1 MKLEVFAPRTAHGD
15 KPTTDL
21 EGAGGSDAPSPLS
34 AAGDD
39 SLGSDGDCAANS
51 PAAGG
56 GAGEPQG
63 GGEQSAGG
71 EPDAEEESRVAA
83 AAAAGAEAGAAGPG
97 TGSGGSGEG
106 ARSKPYTRRPKP
118 PYSYIALIAMAIRD
132 SAGGRL
138 TLAEINEYLMGKFPF
153 FRGSYTGWRNS
164 VRHNL
169 SLNDCFVKVLRDPS
183 RPWGKDNYWM
193 LNPNSEYTFADGVF
207 RRRRKRLSHRA
218 PATAPGLPPEEA
230 PGRSAAPP
238 PASAAQASP
247 PTRSPA
253 RQEERASPAGKFSS
267 SFAIDSI
274 LSKPFRSRRLR
285 DTAPGTPLLWG
296 AAPCPPLPAFPALVP
311 AAPGGALLPLCTFGA
326 GEPALLGALGAEV
339 PPAAPPLLLAPLS
352 AAAPAKPLRGPA
364 ASGAHLYCPLRL
376 PAALQAASAR
386 RPGPHLPYPV
396 ETLLA

>member
-1 MKLEVFAPRTAHGD
+1 MKLEVFAPRAAHGD
-15 KPTTDL
+15 KPGSDL

-56 GAGEPQG
+56 GARDPPGD
-63 GGEQSAGG
+63 GEQSAGG
-71 EPDAEEESRVAA
+71 GPGAEEEVPAA
-83 AAAAGAEAGAAGPG
+83 AAAAVVAEGAEAGAAGPG
-97 TGSGGSGEG
+97 AGGAGSGEG

-169 SLNDCFVKVLRDPS
+169 SLNDCFVEVLRDPS

-218 PATAPGLPPEEA
+218 PAPRARAARPEEV
-230 PGRSAAPP
+230 GHSPP
-238 PASAAQASP
+238 PAAAPAAPAS

-253 RQEERASPAGKFSS
+253 RREGARQPRASSPAPSPSTASS
-267 SFAIDSI
+267 S
-274 LSKPFRSRRLR
+274 KPSAARRLR
-285 DTAPGTPLLWG
+285 DGPRTPLQWG
-296 AAPCPPLPAFPALVP
+296 AAPCRRCPRSRRSSPRRPAVLHCR
-311 AAPGGALLPLCTFGA
+311 LCAYSA
-326 GEPALLGALGAEV
+326 GEPALLGARGAEV

-364 ASGAHLYCPLRL
+364 AGGLLRL
-376 PAALQAASAR
+376 PAALQAASVR

>member
-1 MKLEVFAPRTAHGD
+1 MKLEVFGPRAGLGD
-15 KPTTDL
+15 KPGSDL

-51 PAAGG
+51 PAEGSGERSAGG
-56 GAGEPQG
+56 GPG
-63 GGEQSAGG
+63 
-71 EPDAEEESRVAA
+71 AE
-83 AAAAGAEAGAAGPG
+83 EAGAAGATAGPRAG
-97 TGSGGSGEG
+97 GAGSGGAGGGEG
-106 ARSKPYTRRPKP
+106 ARGKPYTRRPKP

-218 PATAPGLPPEEA
+218 
-230 PGRSAAPP
+230 
-238 PASAAQASP
+238 
-247 PTRSPA
+247 
-253 RQEERASPAGKFSS
+253 
-267 SFAIDSI
+267 
-274 LSKPFRSRRLR
+274 
-285 DTAPGTPLLWG
+285 
-296 AAPCPPLPAFPALVP
+296 
-311 AAPGGALLPLCTFGA
+311 AAPG
-326 GEPALLGALGAEV
+326 PAL
-339 PPAAPPLLLAPLS
+339 
-352 AAAPAKPLRGPA
+352 R
-364 ASGAHLYCPLRL
+364 
-376 PAALQAASAR
+376 
-386 RPGPHLPYPV
+386 
-396 ETLLA
+396 